1 MAGAEDFGFCD
12 SMRIGPS
19 GHALPVSASSVT
31 PLTDAGC
38 EDFVDDAEL
47 ATASFGQ
54 ARVTVTPTQ
63 MALVAATIA
72 NGGVMMEPFIVR
84 EVLSPDPA
92 GGASEVVATYD
103 SPGRRSVV
111 SRQTAD
117 EVRAVMVDAVHGPLG
132 APYAGSANVALY
144 GIGGVQTAG
153 KTGTAERGNDL
164 PPHSW
169 FIGFAAAQPGRC
181 AEHRDRGHRGRGR
194 PRIGHRGAHRR
205 PGHGRMA
212 APERELKPALGIR
225 PNTRIKPIGPFGASI
240 RYEPLGGSAGVLSAD
255 RSFAIVES
263 AVNVQEPAERTT
275 GNIERVIV
283 GKHAE
288 VRLAMVALLCE
299 GHILIEDVPGVGK
312 TMLAKALSRSIG
324 TSFRRIQFTPDLL
337 PSDVTGL
344 SIFNQK
350 TQDFEFRPGP
360 IMAQIVLAD
369 EINRATPKT
378 QSALLECMEE
388 RQATIDGVSHQM
400 PSPFLVIATQNPIEY
415 EGTFAL
421 PEAQLDR
428 FLLRIRLGYPKP
440 MEELVILDEQKR
452 LHPIESIQQVLSLD
466 ELRLMQAGVK
476 EIYVDQGVADYI
488 IRLVTATREHAD
500 VYLGA
505 SPRGSL
511 HLYRAAQALAAING
525 RDYVIPDDVKQ
536 LAVPVLGHRLIV
548 RSQASLRE
556 VDNDAIVREVLS
568 TVAIAEP
575 TEAAAPA

>member
-1 MAGAEDFGFCD
+1 M
-12 SMRIGPS
+12 
-19 GHALPVSASSVT
+19 
-31 PLTDAGC
+31 
-38 EDFVDDAEL
+38 
-47 ATASFGQ
+47 
-54 ARVTVTPTQ
+54 
-63 MALVAATIA
+63 
-72 NGGVMMEPFIVR
+72 
-84 EVLSPDPA
+84 
-92 GGASEVVATYD
+92 
-103 SPGRRSVV
+103 
-111 SRQTAD
+111 
-117 EVRAVMVDAVHGPLG
+117 
-132 APYAGSANVALY
+132 
-144 GIGGVQTAG
+144 
-153 KTGTAERGNDL
+153 
-164 PPHSW
+164 
-169 FIGFAAAQPGRC
+169 
-181 AEHRDRGHRGRGR
+181 
-194 PRIGHRGAHRR
+194 
-205 PGHGRMA
+205 
-212 APERELKPALGIR
+212 
-225 PNTRIKPIGPFGASI
+225 
-240 RYEPLGGSAGVLSAD
+240 
-255 RSFAIVES
+255 
-263 AVNVQEPAERTT
+263 NVQEPAERTT

-388 RQATIDGVSHQM
+388 RQATIDGVSYQM

-575 TEAAAPA
+575 TEATSPA